1 MRRPLIVTIACMLA
15 GCASTSSKPPESHV
29 ETATL
34 ADEAWNAED
43 YEYRLSA
50 GDELGIRF
58 PVNPD
63 LNGQVSVGPDG
74 RAVFPLVAS
83 VKLAGLTVAQA
94 NARLSQVYS
103 KVLRNPV
110 VNVVI
115 YAYGGGQVYVAGEV
129 RQPGARNIRGEYSV
143 MRAVMESGGFEITA
157 RTNKVVLLRR
167 RPTDGKVLMRA
178 INVNSALKGEP
189 GQDMRVLPGDVVFV
203 PRSKISEVNR
213 IVQQYI
219 TQSLPFTM
227 NYQINDGNNIN
238 NIN

>member
-1 MRRPLIVTIACMLA
+1 MRRLLIVTIACMLV
-15 GCASTSSKPPESHV
+15 GCASTSSKHAESHV
-29 ETATL
+29 DIATL
-34 ADEAWNAED
+34 ADTAWNADD

-74 RAVFPLVAS
+74 RAVFPLVTS
-83 VKLAGLTVAQA
+83 VKLAGLTVSEA
-94 NARLSQVYS
+94 NARLSEVYAN
-103 KVLRNPV
+103 VLRNPV

-143 MRAVMESGGFEITA
+143 MRAVMESGGFEVTA

-167 RPTDGKVLMRA
+167 RPTDGTVLMRTL
-178 INVNSALKGEP
+178 NVKSALKGVP
-189 GQDMRVLPGDVVFV
+189 GEDMRVLPGDVVFV
-203 PRSKISEVNR
+203 PRSKIAEVNR
-213 IVQQYI
+213 VVQQYI
-219 TQSLPFTM
+219 TNSLPFTM
-227 NYQINDGNNIN
+227 NYQINDGSNIN
-238 NIN
+238 NIH